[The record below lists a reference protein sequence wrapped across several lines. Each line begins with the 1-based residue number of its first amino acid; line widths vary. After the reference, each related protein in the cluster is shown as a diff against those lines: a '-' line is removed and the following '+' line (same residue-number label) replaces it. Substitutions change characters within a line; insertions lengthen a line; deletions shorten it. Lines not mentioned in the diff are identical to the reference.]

1 MKMRSCHIVVVSILG
16 FASIAVG
23 ETSPSVTE
31 IKFFEMKVRPLLAA
45 KCFSCHGEEK
55 TKGSLRV
62 DHIDALLH
70 GGDSGPALVRGE
82 PESSLL
88 IEAVRR
94 ADPDFAM
101 PPKIA
106 DALSEIEI
114 ADLETWIEM
123 GAPWPEDES
132 FTAIERDEHGFSAE
146 DRAWWAVQPVSDPTV
161 PIESGKGWARNE
173 IDHFVSRKL
182 EEKNLS
188 PAPEASPLEL
198 VRRLYFD
205 LHGLPPLPDQIDEFV
220 TAYGKDPEAAINSLI
235 DDLLASPRYGERWGQ
250 YWLDV
255 VRYAESDGYNQDAFR
270 PGAKAYRNYVIDS
283 FNDDKPYPQFVRE
296 QLAGDLLAPDDP
308 DVLIGTSFLRQ
319 GVYEYNQ
326 HNVRMHWDIIM
337 TDMTNVTAEAFLGI
351 SIGCAQCHD
360 HKFDPILQ
368 KDFFALQSFLS
379 TTSWPSDIPLATAE
393 EKAEFERKQQAWERA
408 TAGIRA
414 ELGELEA
421 EERAALRKVEL
432 AKYPEDIQKMVHKA
446 PEDRGPFEEQMAM
459 LVERFYDFTSSRLDF
474 RKKFEKKP
482 EQLEKWNK
490 LREQLAEFDELKPA
504 PLPEGFVATDVSATP
519 VTPVIKKRD
528 GEIPVEPAFLTLL
541 DQPAPSIH
549 PTRNNTGRRLA
560 LADWI
565 SSSEN
570 PLSTRVITNRIW
582 QGHFGK
588 GLVATP
594 NDFGSLG
601 GEPSHPELLD
611 WLTTCFLAKGWRM
624 KDIHRLI
631 LTSSTYRMSARK
643 EPGPVEAKTDPGNR
657 LLWRFPPRRL
667 TSEEVRD
674 AMLVAS
680 GEIRFPKSEAPD
692 SVAGIAPDRSIYV
705 KKLRN
710 KPDPLLG
717 SFDAPAGF
725 QSAPSRPETTTPTQ
739 SLLLINND
747 WPLDRAEAFANSLP
761 VGRSEDP
768 REIVVAAYRRAL
780 GRSPNERE
788 IAKALGFIDSL
799 ATLRGNTQQGKVDDP
814 PGFGSNSESF
824 AAVRGVD
831 IGTHAL
837 RLQRDSRFEQFESDL
852 PFEKNDD
859 AFTVEAVAQLDSIY
873 ADGTVNTLVSR
884 WDNNHSSNGW
894 FLCVTSTKSRYQPR
908 NILFVMNGVDH
919 KGQPKYEVVAAD
931 LHVPLE
937 KPVYIAASVTAGP
950 KSNDGRLGEVTFFL
964 KDLSDPKATMQTVAV
979 PHSVVGKV
987 NDSDFPVLVGGRG
1000 KMGHLWDGEI
1010 TRLTISRDGLSKDR
1024 FILQP
1029 QADAPKRIV
1038 DWKFSE
1044 NPIAATPAPNANWYG
1059 RERTDPLLD
1068 SVADFC
1074 HLLFNSNEFLYLY

>member
-1 MKMRSCHIVVVSILG
+1 MKMRSRHLVVVFLLG
-16 FASIAVG
+16 SVSLAVG
-23 ETSPSVTE
+23 EASPSTEE
-31 IKFFEMKVRPLLAA
+31 IKFFETKVRPLLAA
-45 KCFSCHGEEK
+45 KCYGCHGEEK
-55 TKGSLRV
+55 TKGGLRA
-62 DHIDALLH
+62 DHIDALLE
-70 GGDSGPALVRGE
+70 GGDSGPALVRKD
-82 PESSLL
+82 PQNSLL

-94 ADPDFAM
+94 TDPDFAM
-101 PPKIA
+101 PPKEA
-106 DALSEIEI
+106 DALSDAEI
-114 ADLETWIEM
+114 ADLEKWITM
-123 GAPWPEDES
+123 GAPWPKDES
-132 FTAIERDEHGFSAE
+132 FTAVERDEHGFSAE
-146 DRAWWAVQPVSDPTV
+146 DRAWWAVQPVTEPAV
-161 PIESGKGWARNE
+161 PVESGQGWARNE
-173 IDHFVSRKL
+173 IDHFIHRKL
-182 EEKNLS
+182 EENHLA

-205 LHGLPPLPDQIDEFV
+205 LHGLPPLPEQIDAFV
-220 TAYGKDPEAAINSLI
+220 AAYGKDPESAMTSLV
-235 DDLLASPRYGERWGQ
+235 DELLASPRYGERWGQ

-255 VRYAESDGYNQDAFR
+255 VRYAESDGYNQDAYR

-283 FNDDKPYPQFVRE
+283 FNEDKSYAQFVRE
-296 QLAGDLLAPDDP
+296 QLAGDLLDP
-308 DVLIGTSFLRQ
+308 DNPDVMIGTSFLRQ

-368 KDFFALQSFLS
+368 KDFFALQAFLS
-379 TTSWPSDIPLATAE
+379 TTAWPSDIPLATAE
-393 EKAEFERKQQAWERA
+393 EKAEFGRKQQAWEEA

-414 ELGELEA
+414 ELAELEA
-421 EERAALRKVEL
+421 ETLNARRAKEVAM
-432 AKYPEDIQKMVHKA
+432 YPADIQAMVHKA
-446 PEDRGPFEEQMAM
+446 PEDRGPFEVQMVT
-459 LVERFYDFTSSRLDF
+459 LVDRFFEFVKARIDY
-474 RKKFEKKP
+474 KKAFEKTP
-482 EQLEKWNK
+482 EK
-490 LREQLAEFDELKPA
+490 LKQWETLKKQLAEFDELKPA
-504 PLPEGFVATDVSATP
+504 PLPEGFVATDISATP

-528 GEIPVEPAFLTLL
+528 KEIPVEPAFLTLL

-549 PTRNNTGRRLA
+549 PTENNTGRRLA

-565 SSSEN
+565 ASSDN

-582 QGHFGK
+582 QGHFGT

-594 NDFGSLG
+594 NDFGNLG
-601 GEPSHPELLD
+601 GAPSHPELLD
-611 WLTTCFLAKGWRM
+611 WLTTRFLENGWKR

-643 EPGPVEAKTDPGNR
+643 EPGPVEAKTDPENR

-680 GEIRFPKSEAPD
+680 GEIRFPKSDSPD
-692 SVAGIAPDRSIYV
+692 SVSGTSPDRSIYV

-725 QSAPSRPETTTPTQ
+725 QSTPSRPETTTPTQ
-739 SLLLINND
+739 SLLLINNE
-747 WPLDRAEAFANSLP
+747 WPLDRARAFAKSLP
-761 VGRSEDP
+761 VGKSEE
-768 REIVVAAYRRAL
+768 RTELVVAAYRRAF
-780 GRSPNERE
+780 GREPNEQE
-788 IAKALGFIDSL
+788 IDKALGLIDSL
-799 ATLRGNTQQGKVDDP
+799 NRVRSTTQQGQVDEP
-814 PGFGSNSESF
+814 TGFGPNSKSF
-824 AAVRGVD
+824 AAVQGVD

-837 RLQRDSRFEQFESDL
+837 RLQRDSRFEQFEADL
-852 PFEKNDD
+852 PFAKNDD
-859 AFTVEAVAQLDSIY
+859 AFTVEAVTQLDTIY

-884 WDNNHSSNGW
+884 WDNNRSTNGW

-908 NILFVMNGVDH
+908 NILFVMNGIDH

-931 LHVPLE
+931 LRVPLE
-937 KPVYIAASVTAGP
+937 KPFYIAASVTARPRSKG
-950 KSNDGRLGEVTFFL
+950 SQQGEVTFFL
-964 KDLSDPKATMQTVAV
+964 KDLSDPKAEMQTVTV
-979 PHSVVGKV
+979 PHTVVGKI

-1000 KMGHLWDGEI
+1000 KMGHVWDGEI
-1010 TRLTISRDGLSKDR
+1010 TRLTISQGGLPEKR
-1024 FILQP
+1024 LILQP

-1044 NPIAATPAPNANWYG
+1044 NPMATAPAPNARWYG
-1059 RERTDPLLD
+1059 RESSDPLLD